1 MSRHQEKVAQTRA
14 KLSHRRCLRSS
25 ALNALL
31 LSLRGDGPPGSVP
44 LGNSLCSGTVRRMV
58 RGHQAI
64 AEDTAGT
71 TEGTQEDAPG
81 WSEGLPGSGVRSA
94 WNESAML
101 VS

>member
-31 LSLRGDGPPGSVP
+31 LSLRGDAA

-71 TEGTQEDAPG
+71 TEDTQEDAPG

-94 WNESAML
+94 
-101 VS
+101 

>member
-31 LSLRGDGPPGSVP
+31 LSLRGDAAGAAASGPPGSVP

-71 TEGTQEDAPG
+71 TEDTQEDAPG

-94 WNESAML
+94 
-101 VS
+101 